1 MCVHCADISTKYPQ
15 GFFCLDIIK
24 RQEKEKDD
32 RSLAAPLFIIVF
44 MDMMETPQGNQDVIL
59 PYGGILDIKTFSTN
73 KNTWVRGSDDTLTQE
88 MSFKSDLDL
97 IPFH

>member
-1 MCVHCADISTKYPQ
+1 
-15 GFFCLDIIK
+15 
-24 RQEKEKDD
+24 
-32 RSLAAPLFIIVF
+32 
-44 MDMMETPQGNQDVIL
+44 METPQGNQDVIL

-88 MSFKSDLDL
+88 MSFKSDLDS